1 MLALLFLIPMV
12 IMLVFSFWTTNA
24 DFDMVPVWNLD
35 NYARF
40 FNQRDVHPD
49 VPQDAG
55 HGRAR

>member
-12 IMLVFSFWTTNA
+12 IMLVFSFWTTNS
-24 DFDMVPVWNLD
+24 DFDIVQDWNLD

-40 FNQRDVHPD
+40 FNQRHLHPD
-49 VPQDAG
+49 VRQDAA